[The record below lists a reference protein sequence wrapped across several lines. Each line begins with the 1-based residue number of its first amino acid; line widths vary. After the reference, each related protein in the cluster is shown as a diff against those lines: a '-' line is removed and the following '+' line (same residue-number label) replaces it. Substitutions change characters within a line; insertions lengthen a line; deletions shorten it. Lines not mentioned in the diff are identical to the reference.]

1 MENLFEKMTD
11 EDAMLDPFGLEAY
24 AAESPMPPTVTKVP
38 DDAPMSILKQVQE
51 CYDYFYSPGMSVLV
65 FESKFDRLKI
75 KVDKEIESRK
85 V

>member
-1 MENLFEKMTD
+1 MENLFDQSEEKP
-11 EDAMLDPFGLEAY
+11 A
-24 AAESPMPPTVTKVP
+24 S
-38 DDAPMSILKQVQE
+38 DDTPMSILKQVQE

-65 FESKFDRLKI
+65 FESKFDRLKA